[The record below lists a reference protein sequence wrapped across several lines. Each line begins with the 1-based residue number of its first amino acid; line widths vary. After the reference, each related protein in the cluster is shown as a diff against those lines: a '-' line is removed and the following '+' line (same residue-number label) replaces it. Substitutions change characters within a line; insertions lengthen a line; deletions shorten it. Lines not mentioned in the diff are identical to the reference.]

1 MKRYADLS
9 LSGKRVVWA
18 WGFLAVPIAFYT
30 IVRFY
35 PTANAA
41 LISFQDWNLLGTRTW
56 AGLDNYRTL
65 VADPVFWKVLGNTFQ
80 YLLIGT
86 PLSLVLAFGI
96 AYQLDKVRFMHGT
109 IRALYFLPFMTSAVA
124 MAWVW
129 RWFYQPVPIGTFNNI
144 IASFGLP
151 QVAFLNSTTNALP
164 AVLAPALWA
173 GLGFQIIIFMAGLR
187 AIPKTYYE
195 AARIDGVSSW
205 TILTEITIPAA
216 QAHHR
221 LSRGVQLDRV
231 PQDLRSRVQ
240 HDHQQSRRPAELDQ
254 TAGADDLRHRVQ
266 LVRHGLRRRADH
278 RAVHDPAGREP
289 AAASAA
295 QGPLRVA
302 GTAPVTPGGAAAG
315 VEPAVRASSAALLS
329 GGGATGAGRR
339 PPRRWGQAIR
349 WLLLFGGGVLM
360 VMPLVFMMSTSFKFP
375 FEVYSLNLIPEE
387 PTLDNYAYVLERR
400 ALPELAV
407 ELDASSPR

>member
-1 MKRYADLS
+1 MKRYADLT

-30 IVRFY
+30 VVRFY

-56 AGLDNYRTL
+56 AGLDNYRKL
-65 VADPVFWKVLGNTFQ
+65 VADPVFWKVLGNTFE

-96 AYQLDKVRFMHGT
+96 AYQLDKVRFLHGT

-205 TILTEITIPAA
+205 TILTEITIPLLKPTIVFLVVFSSIGFLRIFDHVFNMTTNNPGGPLNSTKPLVLMIYDTAFNSFDMGYAAA
-216 QAHHR
+216 QTVVLFVILLVVSLLQLR
-221 LSRGVQLDRV
+221 LLRDR
-231 PQDLRSRVQ
+231 
-240 HDHQQSRRPAELDQ
+240 
-254 TAGADDLRHRVQ
+254 
-266 LVRHGLRRRADH
+266 
-278 RAVHDPAGREP
+278 
-289 AAASAA
+289 
-295 QGPLRVA
+295 
-302 GTAPVTPGGAAAG
+302 
-315 VEPAVRASSAALLS
+315 
-329 GGGATGAGRR
+329 
-339 PPRRWGQAIR
+339 
-349 WLLLFGGGVLM
+349 
-360 VMPLVFMMSTSFKFP
+360 
-375 FEVYSLNLIPEE
+375 
-387 PTLDNYAYVLERR
+387 
-400 ALPELAV
+400 
-407 ELDASSPR
+407 